1 VTRFGKMML
10 EESLRNICRC
20 RIGTG
25 CRLRARPAAEFQP
38 QRHNTKKKS
47 VPSPFPVRTMS

>member
-38 QRHNTKKKS
+38 QRHKTKKKS